1 LFLLS
6 SAAEPEAVVAEAIEE
21 GRQRTRRGFGDAS
34 EAAEFVAMLE
44 KFERGEISADEYR
57 GYRLTRGIYGQRQD
71 EVHMVRVKIPQGVL
85 SGLQLRVLADC
96 ADRYSRGFGHV
107 TTRQNLQFHFVKPR
121 DVAPFMEAV
130 ARSGLTTR
138 EACSHT
144 VRNIAACASAGV
156 CDGAPFDVTPYAE
169 AMTRH
174 FLRHALGSGLPR
186 KFKISASGCEDDC
199 GQGAINDIG
208 ILARVRDGQRGFRV
222 TAGGGTSTLPR
233 SGAVL
238 HEFLPADEVLE
249 ACEAILRVFNAEG
262 ERKNLKKARMK
273 WAIERLGFPR
283 FRALYEEQRAAIAAE
298 GGRPYTPGP
307 EEEPP
312 PRRASDP
319 VPLRLVPREG
329 YAAFQQ
335 SNVRSQRQKGFS
347 TVEVR
352 LKLGDVSSAKLR
364 GLADLIERLGDGSLR
379 TTNAQ
384 NLLLRWVRDE
394 DLARVHQ
401 ELSRLGI
408 ADAHAAS
415 LSDVVSCPGAETCRI
430 AVTASRGIA
439 QVLDEHLRA
448 GDGTRAKG
456 ADGDIRISGCPNGC
470 GQHHIAAIGLQGGVR
485 RLGDKLVPQYHLAI
499 GGGVDGT
506 GAKFGRLVGKVPAR
520 RVAQA
525 VDRLVAHFEANRS
538 PGETQ
543 RAFFQRLS
551 LKDAQKLIADL
562 TEIDL
567 ASAKPED
574 FVDLGSEAAFKVV
587 EMDGE
592 CAQ

>member
-1 LFLLS
+1 M
-6 SAAEPEAVVAEAIEE
+6 AEAIEDVQ
-21 GRQRTRRGFGDAS
+21 QRSREGFGDLR
-34 EAAEFVAMLE
+34 EAAEFVEMLE
-44 KFERGEISADEYR
+44 RFERGELSADAYR
-57 GYRLTRGIYGQRQD
+57 TYRLTRGIYGQRQD

-85 SGLQLRVLADC
+85 SAPQLRVLADC

-107 TTRQNLQFHFVKPR
+107 TTRQNLQFHFVKPA
-121 DVAPFMEAV
+121 DVGPFMEAV

-144 VRNIAACASAGV
+144 VRNVASCARAGV
-156 CDGAPFDVTPYAE
+156 CAAAPFDVTPYAE
-169 AMTRH
+169 AVTRR
-174 FLRHALGSGLPR
+174 FLRHELGSGLPR

-208 ILARVRDGQRGFRV
+208 LLARVRDGRRGFRI

-238 HEFLPADEVLE
+238 HEFLPEGELLE

-273 WAIERLGFPR
+273 WAIQRLGWTR
-283 FRALYEEQRAAIAAE
+283 FRELYAEQREAISAE
-298 GGRPYTPGP
+298 GGRPYAVGP
-307 EEEPP
+307 EEAPP
-312 PRRASDP
+312 PRGPQAK

-329 YAAFQQ
+329 FAEFQRT
-335 SNVRSQRQKGFS
+335 NVRGQRQAGFS

-352 LKLGDVSSAKLR
+352 LKLGDVSSAQLR

-384 NLLLRWVRDE
+384 NLMLRWVRDE
-394 DLARVHQ
+394 DVPLLHQ
-401 ELSRLGI
+401 ELSRLGL
-408 ADAHAAS
+408 ADAHAGS

-430 AVTASRGIA
+430 AVTASRGVA

-448 GDGTRAKG
+448 RDGVRP
-456 ADGDIRISGCPNGC
+456 ADADADIKISGCPNGC
-470 GQHHIAAIGLQGGVR
+470 GQHHVAAIGLQGGVR

-499 GGGVDGT
+499 GGGIDGA

-520 RVAQA
+520 RVAA
-525 VDRLVAHFEANRS
+525 AIDRLVAHFESRRT

-543 RAFFQRLS
+543 RAFFQRLDVKEAAG
-551 LKDAQKLIADL
+551 LLRDL